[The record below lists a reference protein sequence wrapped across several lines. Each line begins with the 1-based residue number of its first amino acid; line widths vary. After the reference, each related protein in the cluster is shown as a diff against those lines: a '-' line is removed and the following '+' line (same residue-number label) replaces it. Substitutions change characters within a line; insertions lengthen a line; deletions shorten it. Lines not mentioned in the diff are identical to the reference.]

1 MKNNNRTLINY
12 DRLREL
18 VNETEQGVA
27 ATTQYAWL
35 DLAHEVLRLHDGVE
49 RQRAVCANTADA
61 REMLDTPEARAV
73 SSNMAAAARGLSDL
87 LKNRV

>member
-1 MKNNNRTLINY
+1 MKNNNQTLINY

-18 VNETEQGVA
+18 VNEMEQGVA
-27 ATTQYAWL
+27 VTTQYAWL

-61 REMLDTPEARAV
+61 CEMLDTPEARAV
-73 SSNMAAAARGLSDL
+73 SSNMNAVARHLSEL
-87 LKNRV
+87 LED